1 MKKLFI
7 MLAMFFAV
15 SLITSPVVEAKK
27 FGSNKSAG
35 KTQKTEQS
43 QPAATNTTATNTT
56 AAPATAAPTA
66 KKGMMG
72 GMLGGL
78 LAGGLLAALFM
89 GEGFE
94 NIQIMDIV
102 IIALLA
108 FVLFKVIRMLMA
120 SKAQAQPRPAYSGAG
135 QASAAPGQD
144 LYRQQS
150 EGAAFGGHGGNS
162 GFAQPQST
170 VPFHLPPGFDLAA
183 FLEGARG
190 HYKTLQQAWNEGDL
204 NKIQEYVSIELFN
217 ELSQQRRELE
227 GEQHTEVMFLD
238 AELVRATYNN
248 ELAEVSV
255 KFSGRYR
262 DAVEGAEEDIKEVW
276 HLERNL
282 QQANAPWLIVGIQ
295 Q

>member
-227 GEQHTEVMFLD
+227 GEQH
-238 AELVRATYNN
+238 
-248 ELAEVSV
+248 
-255 KFSGRYR
+255 
-262 DAVEGAEEDIKEVW
+262 
-276 HLERNL
+276 
-282 QQANAPWLIVGIQ
+282 
-295 Q
+295 